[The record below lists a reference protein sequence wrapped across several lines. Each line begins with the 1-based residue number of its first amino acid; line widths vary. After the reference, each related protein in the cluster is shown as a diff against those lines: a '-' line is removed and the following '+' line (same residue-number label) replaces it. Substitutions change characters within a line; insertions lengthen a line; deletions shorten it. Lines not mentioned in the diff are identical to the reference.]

1 MKVFLAAYLAS
12 LLATPALATKSFRG
26 GKEVVD
32 FAAMVESSCAGAS
45 VDLRIVSAGYLIGNT
60 AEFYLNGAKLTDAK
74 SMRGMNVVYLNADD
88 DAMEGSENFDTYLHH
103 DEDDKMLAYLQGI
116 PAGRIVMISAKDEA
130 AKKCDDECE
139 TGLKLIGATIFP
151 TIFRGSYIVAGRKD
165 GAVIV
170 NKQDGSKKIEWSG
183 STCATT
189 PESHVKINYY
199 SAELTDTTKVDT
211 TAELETTVSGSTST
225 TADSGAYCT
234 KDLTTMHRHAN
245 KNICSG
251 GSNRNVMQRVTI
263 KFYEPSTSGSDWQ
276 FRFNLDST
284 HGTVAS
290 IDGENVVTKSG
301 DVWLGANKDM
311 ETPSKSF
318 AKGVHEFLVVGAE
331 NCCDGEAADWE
342 FKRGADHDWE
352 RITTESLVKIA
363 NTPDLNLGTLT
374 SSGGSPAQVAAPTT
388 VTQLVYLA
396 GTAGNSVDET
406 ITGTLK
412 GLVAGTSYDITVEV
426 STYLLTIKSLLSLPF
441 FITYLRVLHLLT
453 YSLTFNFYQLIHPGL
468 AQRSRTR
475 VGVREE
481 HHRRWQRHGGRVPPR
496 RRRLRLHLLQL
507 VPRAQDDRRRKRHR
521 HRLCLDG
528 VYRSLA

>member
-88 DAMEGSENFDTYLHH
+88 DAMEGSEKFDTYLHH
-103 DEDDKMLAYLQGI
+103 DEDDKMLAYLQNI

-183 STCATT
+183 STCAAT

-199 SAELTDTTKVDT
+199 SAELTGTTMVDT

-251 GSNRNVMQRVTI
+251 GSNRNVMQRFTI

-311 ETPSKSF
+311 ETPSKSL
-318 AKGVHEFLVVGAE
+318 AKGAHEFLVVGAE

-374 SSGGSPAQVAAPTT
+374 SSGAHNVATYQKITAAEGAMSLKGAGWCSAGSNQEWKGRRFTGNPAACKAKCESEATCIGYWQYVHPSPS
-388 VTQLVYLA
+388 A
-396 GTAGNSVDET
+396 GTCTMFATSGYLSGTGFSTKYDRNGRGNAASAAD
-406 ITGTLK
+406 
-412 GLVAGTSYDITVEV
+412 
-426 STYLLTIKSLLSLPF
+426 
-441 FITYLRVLHLLT
+441 FI
-453 YSLTFNFYQLIHPGL
+453 L
-468 AQRSRTR
+468 AHTSRTNL
-475 VGVREE
+475 EC
-481 HHRRWQRHGGRVPPR
+481 WTKTQ
-496 RRRLRLHLLQL
+496 
-507 VPRAQDDRRRKRHR
+507 
-521 HRLCLDG
+521 
-528 VYRSLA
+528 